1 MAKDETLSGKIRY
14 NHRLGVEILEVTAV
28 QNFIAKIK
36 TELKNLNYHEDAVD
50 EISEMISEQA
60 GFRFK

>member
-1 MAKDETLSGKIRY
+1 MTKDETLSGKVRW
-14 NHRLGVEILEVTAV
+14 HPKTGVEILEVTAV
-28 QNFIAKIK
+28 QNFINKIK

-60 GFRFK
+60 GVRFK